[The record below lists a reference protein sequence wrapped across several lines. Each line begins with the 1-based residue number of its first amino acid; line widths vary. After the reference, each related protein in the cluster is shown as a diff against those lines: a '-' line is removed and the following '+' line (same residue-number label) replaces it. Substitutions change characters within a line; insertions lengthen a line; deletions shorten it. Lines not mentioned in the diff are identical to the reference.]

1 MLWTIAVILIILW
14 LLGLVSSY
22 TMGGFIHILLV
33 LAIIV
38 DPGQCDPGSTRIVNR
53 RDEWIIVL
61 PKRLRAVVVASL
73 LALCGPASRCRQPR
87 GRGRRARGCHAAAG
101 RDLDAGNGTGLQ
113 KDYSWDK
120 TGSVQPATDWPADE
134 PKGRMQTM
142 MQFAPALLVLVLVAV
157 GLTITFTSLRK
168 DMRQRRRVVYR
179 PRGPRS
185 TDGGEESH

>member
-1 MLWTIAVILIILW
+1 
-14 LLGLVSSY
+14 
-22 TMGGFIHILLV
+22 
-33 LAIIV
+33 
-38 DPGQCDPGSTRIVNR
+38 VNR

-61 PKRLRAVVVASL
+61 PKWLCAVVVASL
-73 LALCGPASRCRQPR
+73 LGLAALPA
-87 GRGRRARGCHAAAG
+87 GAG
-101 RDLDAGNGTGLQ
+101 IPGDADGAHGADLQ

-120 TGSVQPATDWPADE
+120 TGSVQPAMDWPADE

-142 MQFAPALLVLVLVAV
+142 MQFAPALLVLLLVAA

-185 TDGGEESH
+185 TDGGEESQ